1 MIVEFFLQHMNL
13 FSFAVRNKRAVE
25 LKSTVEFL

>member
-13 FSFAVRNKRAVE
+13 FSFAVRNKSAVE